1 MRTPTPFILP
11 LVLLVS
17 GCSTTNDGSNFSE
30 SRKEASVTSSTSG
43 NGIPTSNRFFHSYPL
58 QSVAPKPAKI
68 QPAFNIMADRTYRIP
83 VQTGH
88 GKIEKTNLMRTLASD
103 LGLVL
108 DGKLELSEVTDAFE
122 RFTDRY
128 EMALEQTV
136 SYYERGAVSASES
149 RTVTNSSAYESAVKL
164 WMAVSGGG
172 YDQASFERWAHS
184 LLEGYRLD
192 LQISDPATADENF
205 RQEVEN
211 YLW

>member
-1 MRTPTPFILP
+1 MRTPTPLILL

-17 GCSTTNDGSNFSE
+17 GCSTTNDGGNFSE
-30 SRKEASVTSSTSG
+30 SRKEAAVTSSTSG

-58 QSVAPKPAKI
+58 QSVAPEPVEIEPAL
-68 QPAFNIMADRTYRIP
+68 NRMADRTYRIP
-83 VQTGH
+83 VQTGQ
-88 GKIEKTNLMRTLASD
+88 GKIEKTNLMRTLVSD

-108 DGKLELSEVTDAFE
+108 NGKLELSEVRDAFE
-122 RFTDRY
+122 RFADRY

-136 SYYERGAVSASES
+136 GYYERGAASAYKS

-164 WMAVSGGG
+164 WMAVSGGD
-172 YDQASFERWAHS
+172 YDKASFERWARS

>member
-1 MRTPTPFILP
+1 MRTLTPLILL
-11 LVLLVS
+11 LVLFVS
-17 GCSTTNDGSNFSE
+17 GCSTTDDGGNFSE
-30 SRKEASVTSSTSG
+30 SRKEAAATGSTPA
-43 NGIPTSNRFFHSYPL
+43 NGVPASNSNLWPR
-58 QSVAPKPAKI
+58 QSVAPKTAKI
-68 QPAFNIMADRTYRIP
+68 QPAFKIMADRTYRVP

-136 SYYERGAVSASES
+136 GYYERGAASAYKSQ
-149 RTVTNSSAYESAVKL
+149 TVTNSSAYESAVKL